1 MGFQFDG
8 VLRLRAHGS
17 EAVVRGDGDCLY
29 ITGSLSSLRGAGP
42 TPSLGPLA
50 RLADRLGVTVCVD
63 MAAGFELRLG
73 RRAKRGV
80 LSGFLGGPASVGRT
94 GALR

>member
-1 MGFQFDG
+1 MGLQFDG
-8 VLRLRAHGS
+8 VLRLRAQGS
-17 EAVVRGDGDCLY
+17 ETEVRGAGDCLY
-29 ITGSLSSLRGAGP
+29 ITGSLSPLRGEGP
-42 TPSLGPLA
+42 SPSLGPLA
-50 RLADRLGVTVCVD
+50 RLADRWGVTVCVD

-80 LSGFLGGPASVGRT
+80 LAGLVGGPASVGRT